1 MLEHTKRG
9 FYSKRLARQEYKFKE
24 QKKKIEE
31 ELNNIIPY
39 KYNDMEEECNSGR
52 GRTKKSDIS
61 SVHFPRKSM
70 DKEVIKLE
78 GLYEGEISSIIVKG
92 GLTIG
97 YEYYNEGVLII
108 GNIYVNRASII
119 RQVVLCYIV
128 KGVLLLRDDLR
139 GVSYKS
145 HTIGMYNIYHYIK
158 RGVINNH
165 RTHHMDYPLFLFN
178 KILG

>member
-39 KYNDMEEECNSGR
+39 KYNDMEEDCNSGR
-52 GRTKKSDIS
+52 GRTKKSDVS
-61 SVHFPRKSM
+61 SVHFPRVRHKKTKS
-70 DKEVIKLE
+70 KQPF
-78 GLYEGEISSIIVKG
+78 LYENVERFLENIGV
-92 GLTIG
+92 LTIG
-97 YEYYNEGVLII
+97 YDRLMVNEVLITDK
-108 GNIYVNRASII
+108 YVNYEISSF
-119 RQVVLCYIV
+119 IV

-165 RTHHMDYPLFLFN
+165 RAHHMDYLFFYLIKFWV
-178 KILG
+178 KIF